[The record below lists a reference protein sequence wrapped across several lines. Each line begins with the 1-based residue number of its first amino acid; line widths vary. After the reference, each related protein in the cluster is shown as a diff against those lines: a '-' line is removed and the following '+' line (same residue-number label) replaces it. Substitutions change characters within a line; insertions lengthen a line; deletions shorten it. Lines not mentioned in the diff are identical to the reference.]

1 MKRLVAILLLGFS
14 PGMAFAHP
22 DRILPIK
29 PDGTLADL
37 PAEYGPVRISIVR
50 SKDNASKVQQV
61 VLSSPKFRVTLNKCV
76 IDLLGDVTHV
86 EASGSWYHERGILPP
101 YVSLDFYS
109 GPYNPRS
116 HDNQYSSVTYSLVDG
131 RILMGTRM
139 WKPLIGGTRGR
150 IINPADKCSHWQQA
164 K

>member
-1 MKRLVAILLLGFS
+1 MMKVVAIVLLGFL
-14 PGMAFAHP
+14 PGMAFAHQ

-37 PAEYGPVRISIVR
+37 PAEYGPVRIDIVR
-50 SKDNASKVQQV
+50 SKDDASEVQQV
-61 VLSSPKFRVTLNKCV
+61 VLSSPKFRVALNKCV
-76 IDLLGDVTHV
+76 IDLLGNVTHIA
-86 EASGSWYHERGILPP
+86 ASGSWYHEPDRLPP

-109 GPYNPRS
+109 GPYDASS

-131 RILMGTRM
+131 RILMGRRM

-150 IINPADKCSHWQQA
+150 IIDPADKCSHWQQA

>member
-1 MKRLVAILLLGFS
+1 MMKRVAIVLLGFL
-14 PGMAFAHP
+14 PGMAFAHQ

-50 SKDNASKVQQV
+50 SRDNASEVRQV
-61 VLSSPKFRVTLNKCV
+61 VLSSPKFRVSLNQCV
-76 IDLLGDVTHV
+76 IDLLGNVTHV
-86 EASGSWYHERGILPP
+86 EASGSWYHKPGRLPP

-109 GPYNPRS
+109 DPYDPGSR
-116 HDNQYSSVTYSLVDG
+116 DNQYSSVTYSLVDG

-139 WKPLIGGTRGR
+139 WKPLIGRPQGR
-150 IINPADKCSHWQQA
+150 IIDPADKCSQWQQA